1 MGISN
6 MGGNMEGTPISVIRN
21 DVRSDVRNDVINDSL
36 QQPTDKINR
45 IKKIVSKINK
55 EDVEEK
61 KQKKIKIPETDTDT
75 EEIIVEKKKTKKKEI
90 VEKESSFNYIDLL
103 KDAGIIWVI
112 YMILSIN
119 ILKNFIAKYVKWI
132 NPNEEGV
139 VPFSGIAVYGLI
151 LTLIFIITK
160 FSLIKFDKY

>member
-1 MGISN
+1 MDMGISN
-6 MGGNMEGTPISVIRN
+6 MGGNMEGTPISMIRK
-21 DVRSDVRNDVINDSL
+21 DVSNDVINDSL

-55 EDVEEK
+55 EDIEEK
-61 KQKKIKIPETDTDT
+61 KQKKKKIPETDTDT
-75 EEIIVEKKKTKKKEI
+75 EEIIVDKKKTKNKEI
-90 VEKESSFNYIDLL
+90 VEKEYSFNYIDLL
-103 KDAGIIWVI
+103 KDAGIIWLI
-112 YMILSIN
+112 YMVLSIN
-119 ILKNFIAKYVKWI
+119 ILKNFIARYVKWI